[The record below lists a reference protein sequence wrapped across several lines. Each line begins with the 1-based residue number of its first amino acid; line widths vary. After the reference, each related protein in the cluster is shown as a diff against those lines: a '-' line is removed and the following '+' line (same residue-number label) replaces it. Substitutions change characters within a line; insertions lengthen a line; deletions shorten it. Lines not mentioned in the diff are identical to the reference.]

1 MTTDTLI
8 VGAGLSG
15 LALARALQAEGRD
28 VIVLEA
34 RARIGGRILSPDGF
48 DMGPAWF
55 WPGQPRIARLIAE
68 LGLTKFDQFATGD
81 LCFEDENGRVERG
94 QGFASMAGSWR
105 LKGGLG
111 KLTQTL
117 ADQLQPNTIR
127 LSCEV
132 STLELTDTGIVATCQ
147 TGKVIRAHNVVI
159 ALPPRIAAKIGF
171 TPALAAS
178 TLDAMQGV
186 ATWMAGQAKAVA
198 IYETP
203 FWRDAGLSGDAMS
216 RHGPMVEIH
225 DASPQSGGPYALFGF
240 IGVPVA
246 ARQDETALESAI
258 ADQFIRLFGDQAHN
272 PASLQIMDW
281 AFEPYT
287 ATTADHAPLSV
298 HPHYGLPRA
307 MQNLWNGQLLLS
319 GTETADA
326 FGGYLE
332 GALEAA
338 EDAQHRLPHDRS

>member
-1 MTTDTLI
+1 MKTDTLI

-28 VIVLEA
+28 VAVLEA

-81 LCFEDENGRVERG
+81 LYFEDENGRVERG

-111 KLTQTL
+111 NLTQTL
-117 ADQLQPNTIR
+117 ANQLQPNTIR

-147 TGKVIRAHNVVI
+147 TGKVIRAHNVVL
-159 ALPPRIAAKIGF
+159 ALPPRIAAKISF
-171 TPALAAS
+171 TPALPTS
-178 TLDAMQGV
+178 TIDAMQGV

-216 RHGPMVEIH
+216 RRGPMVEIH

-246 ARQDETALESAI
+246 ARQDKTALQSAI
-258 ADQFIRLFGDQAHN
+258 ADQFIRIFGDQAHN

-281 AFEPYT
+281 AFDPYT
-287 ATTADHAPLSV
+287 ATTADHTPLSV

-319 GTETADA
+319 GTETAEA

-338 EDAQHRLPHDRS
+338 ENAQHRLPHDRS